1 MLTTISKYISV
12 SSELVIAKLYCNK
25 FLLSG
30 NELYVMIF
38 FAIKLKVTY
47 YINSLM

>member
-1 MLTTISKYISV
+1 MLTTMSKYISV

-30 NELYVMIF
+30 NELYVMIVF
-38 FAIKLKVTY
+38 CNQTEAYLLY
-47 YINSLM
+47 